1 MKNTI
6 LIFLF
11 LVISGNLTIAQPPET
26 IYPGNVVYEGYYDDR
41 SWGPYNIGFNFNYY
55 GNNYSQFH
63 VTSNGLVMFGTGSYD
78 YTEDPIPSGG
88 SPNNYIAAFWDD
100 IVIDPSGKILY
111 TTIGAAPNRKCVI
124 QWTNM
129 GFYASPVLMGTFSVI
144 LYEGSNNI
152 QIQYRS
158 IIDNTSARAHGSSAT
173 IGLENETGSAGI
185 QFAHHISDAVTS
197 EQAILFSRSGS
208 TYNINSSATYDGVYL
223 TKNMTL
229 PEPGIPGLVSP
240 AQNAVIGS
248 SQTFQWTAASNAS
261 NYLLKISTNSDISN
275 STDYSA
281 GANTSYNISGLTMNS
296 TYYWAVFASNSTG
309 TTWSEINR
317 FTTSANPPLAGVPQT
332 VWMEQNEERTI
343 RMQYTGGDAGAKTA
357 FVTSLP
363 AEGSLYQY
371 NSGIPGAE
379 ITTVPA
385 QITDPDLN
393 MIYIADGG
401 TGNGA
406 GNFNFYI
413 HDNTGD
419 SPASTI
425 TVNVNP
431 PGVPNFI
438 LAARSG
444 NIEIQFD
451 KPMTDPTGKESQFTV
466 KVNGTPVTI
475 SSVSLK
481 PGDPYSI
488 VITLAVPLTGSE
500 TVLIS
505 YTQGDVT
512 SEAGGLLPSFV
523 DQPVNFLI
531 QSISFPELPVMTYG
545 NAPITLNAT
554 ASSGLPVSYTS
565 SNTTVGLISGT
576 TLTANST
583 GTSLIMAQQIG
594 NGTYAPARYIRTLTV
609 NKANQTI
616 TFPALPSKAF
626 GDADFNPGATS
637 SSGLAVTYSS
647 DNPSVA
653 TISGVNIRI
662 TGAGTATITASQEGN
677 NLYNPANNVTSAL
690 TVSKADQ
697 TISFS
702 PLPAKLVSDAGFN
715 PGATASSGL
724 EVTYTSSNP
733 SVATIAGNLV
743 HPVSAGTATI
753 TASQEGNENYNAAAQ
768 VSRLLTVNKGSQ
780 TITFNA
786 LPEVTYGDPDI
797 DPAATSSSS
806 LPVTYSSSDPS
817 VAVISGNMIHIIGA
831 GTTVISA
838 AQEGNEDFDAA
849 PVVQQQLTVRKAGQL
864 ITFSA
869 IPYHVYGDGPI
880 VLTATASSGLTVG
893 YSSSNTSVAV
903 ISGET
908 IVITGAG
915 TALITASQAGNS
927 NYESA
932 ADEQQTLVVDK
943 AGQTINFG
951 ALSPVAFG
959 VSDFSPAAVSNSGL
973 DISYSSSNHE
983 VALITGNMIHVTGT
997 GSTIITAS
1005 QPGNVNYNAA
1015 AEVQQ
1020 TLQVI
1025 KADQTIT
1032 FNTLPGSVF
1041 GDSPFSPEA
1050 ISSSGLNITYS
1061 SSNPSVAIING
1072 NLIQITGAG
1081 TAVITAIQP
1090 GNINYNAAMPQ
1101 AQTLVVSKA
1110 SQTITFVQPE
1120 PRIYG
1125 DQDFDPAATASSG
1138 LDVVYVSSN
1147 NSIATVSGSF
1157 LQITG
1162 TGTVEITAIQEGDEN
1177 YEAAESISR
1186 TLIVNKADQVISFLN
1201 IAPAV
1206 YGSMPI
1212 SPGATASSGLPVN
1225 YRSGNEEIVQIN
1237 DRMIVLRGAGTVDIT
1252 ASQPGDG
1259 NFNPA
1264 ENVTVTLIVTK
1275 AQLIVTAEDK
1285 TRAFQSPNPELTIS
1299 CSGFVYGEDHSVL
1312 DVLPVAFTNA
1322 NADSPVGDYDIDIS
1336 GGEDDNYDLIYV
1348 PGVLTITR
1356 IPQTISFTVYPESI
1370 LVDETFE
1377 VEATASSGLAISFES
1392 SDPAVAE
1399 MTGTTLKGVSRGN
1412 TVIRAYQP
1420 GDENYLEAEATIT
1433 VEVIS
1438 THRNIM
1444 YLFTPNN
1451 DGFNDLWEIPELES
1465 YGRCNVRVFN
1475 RWGKLVFSSSDYHNE
1490 WDGTSDGVNLPP
1502 AAYYFIIKTE
1512 KPETITGT
1520 VNIVR

>member
-768 VSRLLTVNKGSQ
+768 VSRLLTVNKGSRPSRSTLFLKSLMAILTLTRQ
-780 TITFNA
+780 Q
-786 LPEVTYGDPDI
+786 
-797 DPAATSSSS
+797 
-806 LPVTYSSSDPS
+806 LPVLLFPLH
-817 VAVISGNMIHIIGA
+817 IHHQILQWLLF
-831 GTTVISA
+831 
-838 AQEGNEDFDAA
+838 QE
-849 PVVQQQLTVRKAGQL
+849 
-864 ITFSA
+864 I
-869 IPYHVYGDGPI
+869 
-880 VLTATASSGLTVG
+880 
-893 YSSSNTSVAV
+893 
-903 ISGET
+903 
-908 IVITGAG
+908 
-915 TALITASQAGNS
+915 
-927 NYESA
+927 
-932 ADEQQTLVVDK
+932 
-943 AGQTINFG
+943 
-951 ALSPVAFG
+951 
-959 VSDFSPAAVSNSGL
+959 
-973 DISYSSSNHE
+973 
-983 VALITGNMIHVTGT
+983 
-997 GSTIITAS
+997 
-1005 QPGNVNYNAA
+1005 
-1015 AEVQQ
+1015 
-1020 TLQVI
+1020 
-1025 KADQTIT
+1025 
-1032 FNTLPGSVF
+1032 
-1041 GDSPFSPEA
+1041 
-1050 ISSSGLNITYS
+1050 
-1061 SSNPSVAIING
+1061 
-1072 NLIQITGAG
+1072 
-1081 TAVITAIQP
+1081 
-1090 GNINYNAAMPQ
+1090 
-1101 AQTLVVSKA
+1101 
-1110 SQTITFVQPE
+1110 
-1120 PRIYG
+1120 
-1125 DQDFDPAATASSG
+1125 
-1138 LDVVYVSSN
+1138 
-1147 NSIATVSGSF
+1147 
-1157 LQITG
+1157 
-1162 TGTVEITAIQEGDEN
+1162 
-1177 YEAAESISR
+1177 
-1186 TLIVNKADQVISFLN
+1186 
-1201 IAPAV
+1201 
-1206 YGSMPI
+1206 
-1212 SPGATASSGLPVN
+1212 
-1225 YRSGNEEIVQIN
+1225 
-1237 DRMIVLRGAGTVDIT
+1237 
-1252 ASQPGDG
+1252 
-1259 NFNPA
+1259 
-1264 ENVTVTLIVTK
+1264 
-1275 AQLIVTAEDK
+1275 
-1285 TRAFQSPNPELTIS
+1285 
-1299 CSGFVYGEDHSVL
+1299 
-1312 DVLPVAFTNA
+1312 
-1322 NADSPVGDYDIDIS
+1322 
-1336 GGEDDNYDLIYV
+1336 
-1348 PGVLTITR
+1348 
-1356 IPQTISFTVYPESI
+1356 
-1370 LVDETFE
+1370 
-1377 VEATASSGLAISFES
+1377 
-1392 SDPAVAE
+1392 
-1399 MTGTTLKGVSRGN
+1399 
-1412 TVIRAYQP
+1412 
-1420 GDENYLEAEATIT
+1420 
-1433 VEVIS
+1433 
-1438 THRNIM
+1438 
-1444 YLFTPNN
+1444 
-1451 DGFNDLWEIPELES
+1451 
-1465 YGRCNVRVFN
+1465 
-1475 RWGKLVFSSSDYHNE
+1475 
-1490 WDGTSDGVNLPP
+1490 
-1502 AAYYFIIKTE
+1502 
-1512 KPETITGT
+1512 
-1520 VNIVR
+1520 